1 MCLSA
6 PKTASTKL
14 KQYTRQSEERGTCM
28 TGTTA
33 YFNPRK
39 KMVQQY
45 TSPDAPIIV
54 SKLKVDINKSKDH
67 FSRLRS

>member
-1 MCLSA
+1 
-6 PKTASTKL
+6 
-14 KQYTRQSEERGTCM
+14 M